1 MHLSLLSKR
10 GAKEKE
16 KRKERRRKE
25 ETKQEEEEEEERKGG
40 ERKKRKETCR
50 AECLRWKTCLS
61 VERQLF
67 PRFVKSSRDRHTNG
81 T

>member
-1 MHLSLLSKR
+1 MHLPLLSKR

-40 ERKKRKETCR
+40 ERKKETCR

>member
-1 MHLSLLSKR
+1 MHLPLLSKR

-16 KRKERRRKE
+16 KKKKE
-25 ETKQEEEEEEERKGG
+25 EEKGK
-40 ERKKRKETCR
+40 RKKKKKKKKKEKEEGGKKKETCR
-50 AECLRWKTCLS
+50 AECLCWKTCLS

>member
-25 ETKQEEEEEEERKGG
+25 ETKQEEEEEERKGG
-40 ERKKRKETCR
+40 ERKKETCR

>member
-40 ERKKRKETCR
+40 ERKKETCR